1 MEASTGT
8 EFSCRMRTIK
18 SINFSL
24 SKTSVLFK
32 LPDCVIMK
40 NLCTLDV
47 INK

>member
-1 MEASTGT
+1 MEAPTGT

-40 NLCTLDV
+40 NLSALDV